1 MKVFVIGGH
10 KNGTLSIHNWF
21 VRRGL
26 KSFHLGSMWKQIN
39 GKWDF
44 MPVLVDK
51 YPEFNCYSDH
61 FAEFGFTHKIIEL
74 NEKYPEAKFILNYRP
89 LNKYMNSLL
98 KHLLNGNNFN
108 SDWKWPS
115 DFSQRIIN
123 THKVNYFAVDYFK
136 KNNKL
141 DKLIVI
147 NVCNGENEKNTRI
160 LEKFLDL
167 PYEKNIILKRMTHN
181 LLPISN
187 PKIQKY
193 YKLYKDDIELEIN
206 KVKEELTDEKY
217 LGFLK
222 LLPENYNL

>member
-21 VRRGL
+21 SRRGL

-44 MPVLVDK
+44 MHVLVDK

-61 FAEFGFTHKIIEL
+61 FAEYGFTNQIIEL
-74 NEKYPEAKFILNYRP
+74 HNKYPEAKFILNYRP
-89 LNKYMNSLL
+89 LNDYMNSLL
-98 KHLLNGNNFN
+98 KHLLNGNYNNDF
-108 SDWKWPS
+108 WKWPS
-115 DFSQRIIN
+115 NFSKRIIN

-136 KNNKL
+136 KINKL
-141 DKLIVI
+141 DKLLVI

-167 PYEKNIILKRMTHN
+167 PYEKDIILKKMTHN
-181 LLPISN
+181 LLPISH
-187 PKIQKY
+187 PRIQKY
-193 YKLYKDDIELEIN
+193 YQIYKDDIEDEIN
-206 KVKEELTDEKY
+206 KVKEELTEEKY
-217 LGFLK
+217 LGFL
-222 LLPENYNL
+222 NLMP